1 MTNEVNQSTWDLR
14 IIFRRPFT
22 NRVDVDHENHLILSI
37 SSSQDLPLFSG
48 SHFSLVAERKKKKNL
63 FA

>member
-14 IIFRRPFT
+14 IIFRKPFT
-22 NRVDVDHENHLILSI
+22 NSVDVDHENHLILSI
-37 SSSQDLPLFSG
+37 SSTQDLPLFSG
-48 SHFSLVAERKKKKNL
+48 SHFSFVAERKKKKNL

>member
-1 MTNEVNQSTWDLR
+1 MTKMKLTNQHGIWESFSESPSR
-14 IIFRRPFT
+14 
-22 NRVDVDHENHLILSI
+22 DHENHLILSI

-48 SHFSLVAERKKKKNL
+48 SHFSFVAERKKKKNL